1 MNRLRSYGQCKA
13 KTNSAHQSTSECA
26 CGILRGKIW
35 LGQKSLKRTL
45 HLAILI
51 TVATAYSVL
60 VSLPTAEGWTVLQE
74 RDPDFRDYMSI
85 TSTSKSTGWVVGAA
99 SFEDFENPGF
109 IGYTTDG
116 GASWQKSEIKI
127 SADLAE
133 VYFLDEKHGWAVGA
147 DGTIVTTSNGQD
159 WEPQTSKVGNGL
171 KGIYF
176 VNEEVGYAAGESD
189 TILSTKNG
197 GRSWKVLQGGQLG
210 AVGDDDANMYNA
222 VQFLDEET
230 GWLAGVRVSP
240 STQGQ
245 SALIQKTT
253 DGGQNWVTKE
263 TGGKEDI
270 LEDIFFLNATMGWAV
285 GENGIILHTDNG
297 GESWTEQTS
306 GTPETLRSVGFAD
319 ENNGWAAGGDFGVG
333 AILRTTDGGKTWE
346 LEDSKEKLVK
356 VFVLDEKNVWLASS
370 TGAIMRAE

>member
-1 MNRLRSYGQCKA
+1 MNKLKSYGQCKA
-13 KTNSAHQSTSECA
+13 KTNFV
-26 CGILRGKIW
+26 RMDKIW
-35 LGQKSLKRTL
+35 FRQESLKLTL
-45 HLAILI
+45 HLAILV
-51 TVATAYSVL
+51 TVAIACSVF
-60 VSLPTAEGWTVLQE
+60 VALPTAEGWTVLQE
-74 RDPDFRDYMSI
+74 RDPNVRDYMSI
-85 TSTSKSTGWVVGAA
+85 TFTSKNTGWVVGAA

-116 GASWQKSEIKI
+116 GASWHKSEVQIP
-127 SADLAE
+127 ADLAE
-133 VYFLDEKHGWAVGA
+133 IYFLDDKHGWAVGA
-147 DGTIVTTSNGQD
+147 NGTIVATDNGQD
-159 WEPQTSKVGNGL
+159 WELQTSKVGNGL

-176 VNEEVGYAAGESD
+176 VNKEVGLAVGESD

-222 VQFLDEET
+222 IQFLDEET

-253 DGGQNWVTKE
+253 DGGQSWVTQE
-263 TGGKEDI
+263 TGKEDI
-270 LEDIFFLNATMGWAV
+270 LEDIFFLNASMGWAV
-285 GENGIILHTDNG
+285 GENGVILYTDNG

-306 GTPETLRSVGFAD
+306 GTQETLRSVGFAD
-319 ENNGWAAGGDFGVG
+319 ENNGWAIGGDFGVG
-333 AILRTTDGGKTWE
+333 AILHTTDGGKTWE
-346 LEDSKEKLVK
+346 LEDSTEKLVK
-356 VFVLDEKNVWLASS
+356 VFVLDGKNVWLASA

>member
-1 MNRLRSYGQCKA
+1 MNKLKSYGQCKA
-13 KTNSAHQSTSECA
+13 ETNSVRV
-26 CGILRGKIW
+26 GRIW
-35 LGQKSLKRTL
+35 RRQTSLKLTL

-51 TVATAYSVL
+51 IVATACSVF
-60 VSLPTAEGWTVLQE
+60 VALPTAEGWTLLQE
-74 RDPDFRDYMSI
+74 RDPNVRDYMSI
-85 TSTSKSTGWVVGAA
+85 TFTSKSTGWVVGAA

-116 GASWQKSEIKI
+116 GASWHKSEVKI
-127 SADLAE
+127 DADLAE

-147 DGTIVTTSNGQD
+147 NGAIVSTTNGQD
-159 WEPQTSKVGNGL
+159 WEKQTSKVGNGL
-171 KGIYF
+171 KGIFF
-176 VNEEVGYAAGESD
+176 VNKEVGIAVGEND

-210 AVGDDDANMYNA
+210 AIGDDDANMYNA
-222 VQFLDEET
+222 AQFLDENT

-245 SALIQKTT
+245 SALIQKTM
-253 DGGQNWVTKE
+253 DGGQSWVTQE
-263 TGGKEDI
+263 TGKEDI
-270 LEDIFFLNATMGWAV
+270 LEDLFFLNASMGWAV

-306 GTPETLRSVGFAD
+306 NTLETLRSVGFAD
-319 ENNGWAAGGDFGVG
+319 ENNGWAVGGDFGVG
-333 AILRTTDGGKTWE
+333 AILRTTDGGETWE
-346 LEDSKEKLVK
+346 LEDSTEKLVK
-356 VFVLDEKNVWLASS
+356 VFVLDGKNVWLASS